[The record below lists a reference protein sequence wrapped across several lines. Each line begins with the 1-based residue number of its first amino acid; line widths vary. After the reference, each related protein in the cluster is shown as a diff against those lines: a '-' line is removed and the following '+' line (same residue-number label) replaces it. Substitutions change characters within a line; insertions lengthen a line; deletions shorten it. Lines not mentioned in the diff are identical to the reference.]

1 MPEILLVVK
10 REFLER
16 VRTKSFLIG
25 TFLVPLFFIGIYSV
39 PFFVSSERSE
49 RALVVVDEAP
59 AGIAAQVVANLTA
72 PRPSPDA
79 NTYRVE
85 TTDRPFDE
93 IREVLT
99 QRVLD
104 KEIDGFVLLPAG
116 ILEGSPV
123 VYRARN
129 VANIEVLRDIDV
141 AASRS
146 VQAERLNRAGLDGA
160 EVAALVRGVTMN
172 TARITERGEEGG
184 SAISTLITAYVVVLL
199 IYMLVF
205 FYGVTVMRSV
215 LEEKTNRIAE
225 VIVSSMKSTHLMV
238 GKIVGVGAVALL
250 QVGIWAAFVILIAT
264 QSRMIA
270 DRMGIPPEALD
281 GFQFDLGILAPLL
294 AFFIVGFFLYAALFA
309 ALGAAVGTEQEAQSL
324 QMIIL
329 VPLILPMLLL
339 VPITSE
345 PLGRIATTL
354 SMIPLTSPVVMP
366 MRMSITGLPLAE
378 VLGSLAILVASVAAV
393 AWLAGKIYR
402 VGILSTGKKPTLR
415 ELGRWLR
422 TT

>member
-1 MPEILLVVK
+1 MSEILLVVK

-39 PFFVSSERSE
+39 PFFVGSERTE
-49 RALVVVDEAP
+49 RTLVVVDEAP
-59 AGIAAQVVANLTA
+59 AGVAERMVAGLTA
-72 PRPSPDA
+72 PRGGDEE

-85 TTDRPFDE
+85 TLPGPFDAA
-93 IREVLT
+93 REALT
-99 QRVLD
+99 QRVLE
-104 KEIDGFVLLPAG
+104 KEIDGFVVLPAD
-116 ILEGSPV
+116 ILENEPV

-129 VANIEVLRDIDV
+129 VANMDVLQDINL
-141 AASRS
+141 AASRA
-146 VQAERLNRAGLDGA
+146 VQAARLDRAGLDGA

-225 VIVSSMKSTHLMV
+225 VIVSSMKSSHLMV
-238 GKIVGVGAVALL
+238 GKIAGVGAVALL
-250 QVGIWAAFVILIAT
+250 QVGIWAAFIILIAT
-264 QSRMIA
+264 QSRVIA
-270 DRMGIPPEALD
+270 ERMGIPPEALQA
-281 GFQFDLGILAPLL
+281 FQFDLGMLAPLL
-294 AFFIVGFFLYAALFA
+294 AFFIIGFFLYAALFA

-339 VPITSE
+339 LPITSE
-345 PLGRIATTL
+345 PLGSVATTL

-366 MRMSITGLPLAE
+366 MRLSITSLPLGE
-378 VLGSLAILVASVAAV
+378 VLLALAILIASVAAV